1 MQTAHVY
8 RAYPATAAGA
18 KTAPAIRL
26 ALCTA
31 GEIWGG
37 IERFVLTLAPGM
49 RAAGIDPV
57 VILFHDA
64 LLARKLRAEQVRVE
78 VLDGHGK
85 YDPRTLSR
93 LRHLLREYDI
103 DVLHV
108 HGYKATIAASLAAR
122 GLPVKVV
129 KTEHGLVEPFSGWRG
144 LSACAK
150 LHANVA
156 LDRAASRYF
165 VDASVF
171 VSRDLQ
177 DQRGPA
183 RRGSRRVIYN
193 GIDLPAHPV
202 PGPRHRQGTFA
213 IGIVGRIDTVKGH
226 LHLLE
231 ALARLRHL
239 EDIRL
244 HVFGE
249 GPLEQSCRRLCRE
262 LDLESRVSF
271 EGFQPAI
278 HERMAALD
286 LLVMPSLHEGL
297 PYVLLEAMA
306 LKVPVVASRVGGIR
320 EAMADDACG
329 LLVAP
334 GDPAVLANAIERVYC
349 NSELRVALARR
360 GHDTVRR
367 RFLASRM
374 VGEYVDLYREL
385 IGN

>member
-8 RAYPATAAGA
+8 RAHPATAAGA
-18 KTAPAIRL
+18 FSAPGVRVAV
-26 ALCTA
+26 CTA

-37 IERFVLTLAPGM
+37 IERFVLTLAPGL
-49 RAAGIDPV
+49 RAAGIDPL

-64 LLARKLRAEQVRVE
+64 LLARQLRAARVRVE
-78 VLDGHGK
+78 VLGGHGK
-85 YDPRTLSR
+85 YSPRTVGR
-93 LRHLLREYDI
+93 LRQLVREHHI

-122 GLPVKVV
+122 RLPVRIV

-144 LSACAK
+144 LPAYAR
-150 LHANVA
+150 LAANVA
-156 LDRAASRYF
+156 LDRLASRQF

-177 DQRGPA
+177 DQRGAA
-183 RRGSRRVIYN
+183 RGGSRRVIYN
-193 GIDLPAHPV
+193 GIDVPAQPV
-202 PGPRHRQGTFA
+202 PRRGQRPETFA

-239 EDIRL
+239 PDIRL

-249 GPLEQSCRRLCRE
+249 GPLEQTCRRLCRE
-262 LDLESRVSF
+262 LDLEGRVSF
-271 EGFQPAI
+271 EGFEPAI
-278 HERMAALD
+278 QERMAALD

-306 LKVPVVASRVGGIR
+306 LKIPVVASRVGGIR
-320 EAMADDACG
+320 EAMEHDDCG

-334 GDPAVLANAIERVYC
+334 GDPALLANAIERVYRS
-349 NSELRVALARR
+349 SELRLALARR
-360 GHDTVRR
+360 GHDTVHR